1 MHVAHGD
8 PKPSHVLTAIGN
20 EERWIKGVLRITFGM
35 ENTKQ
40 DVDYLIKNLVQIV
53 NELRNKK

>member
-1 MHVAHGD
+1 MHVAHGS

-20 EERWIKGVLRITFGM
+20 EERWLKGVLRITFGM